1 VGILMG
7 KSKTWMDAYVSKVSG
22 KHFELLSVQSVIDS
36 FIDMLNVKLN
46 ENQQPEV
53 EFIKEENKISFPDCL
68 VSFKIQGS
76 VLSLSKVLKSNNQVA
91 GGIKISD
98 TGLAYQLK
106 NGSKLIEEVETI
118 PEALDRALSYL
129 LVELR

>member
-1 VGILMG
+1 MG

-76 VLSLSKVLKSNNQVA
+76 VLSLRKVLKSNNQVA

-98 TGLAYQLK
+98 TGLVYQLK
-106 NGSKLIEEVETI
+106 TGSKLIEEVETI

>member
-1 VGILMG
+1 MVDKNWIN
-7 KSKTWMDAYVSKVSG
+7 AYVSKISG
-22 KHFELLSVQSVIDS
+22 KHFELLVVQDIIVS
-36 FIDMLNVKLN
+36 FIEMLNVKLN
-46 ENQQPEV
+46 DNQQPKANFNKV
-53 EFIKEENKISFPDCL
+53 ENEISFPDCL

-106 NGSKLIEEVETI
+106 TGSKLIEEVETI